1 MKNTSSNLLEKIWNN
16 RYQKQEKVV
25 VKLVKH
31 AENTTHILG
40 KPEES
45 NSQDPLLL
53 NETYVEREV

>member
-31 AENTTHILG
+31 AENTKNLLD
-40 KPEES
+40 KPGEFNGQE
-45 NSQDPLLL
+45 PLLL
-53 NETYVEREV
+53 NETYAEREV